1 MIFMLKYET
10 TYFSSQSSRM
20 LLISFLCS
28 YELSNCLFVSLSSSC
43 YLPYHL
49 HKFSRINQ
57 TSTIQFS
64 LILVSRQV
72 LLLSFKLVSPA
83 DILGCPFMVL
93 QDGKNHCFLYCPPWF
108 TSFSWSRIT
117 SNINH
122 RSESHPDIKFLA
134 QNVLNEPICNNAPC
148 YPSS

>member
-10 TYFSSQSSRM
+10 TYFSSQSNRI

-28 YELSNCLFVSLSSSC
+28 FQLSSCLFVSLSSSR

-64 LILVSRQV
+64 LIPASRQV
-72 LLLSFKLVSPA
+72 LSLSFKLVSPT
-83 DILGCPFMVL
+83 DIPRCPFIVL
-93 QDGKNHCFLYCPPWF
+93 QGRKNHSFLYCPPWF

-117 SNINH
+117 SDVNH
-122 RSESHPDIKFLA
+122 ISESHPDIKFL
-134 QNVLNEPICNNAPC
+134 V
-148 YPSS
+148 